1 MHPLWILLLST
12 LVVVI
17 GIVRLRMG
25 AFFALMLAA
34 FGVSFLAPG
43 DLADKIPRVVT
54 ALGGSAGKLAMII
67 ASAAVIG
74 QCMTDSGAADRIVRA
89 FLKAFGEKRAPAA
102 LMSSGFVLSIPVF
115 FDTVFYLLVPLARSL
130 HRRTGRHYLLYILA
144 VASGAVA
151 THTLVPPTPGP
162 LAVAQQLSVDIGLMM
177 VMGIAVGLPCALL
190 GLALAHVMQARFD
203 LPMRPLSG
211 AVETG
216 SESSPVPVHL
226 PDTALPSLSLSVL
239 PIVLPVALL
248 AAGTIMPMLSQS
260 LAADHW
266 LIALLP
272 PITVLGDPNAALLIA
287 AITAALVYV
296 SHAKPGREKWGR
308 DIELTVMSAGT
319 IILITA
325 AGGAFGA
332 MLKEAGVGN
341 AIQTL
346 FTDGRPAGGLLL
358 LLIGWLIA
366 SLLKISQGST
376 TVAMITAS
384 SMLAA
389 MIEGQVLPFNPVYL
403 ALAIGFGGLCVV
415 WMNDSGFWIIA
426 RMSGFTEM
434 EVLKTW
440 TLILI
445 VISLAGLALT
455 ALLAR
460 FLPLI

>member
-1 MHPLWILLLST
+1 MSPLWILLLGT
-12 LVVVI
+12 LVVVF

-34 FGVSFLAPG
+34 FLVSFLAPG
-43 DLADKIPRVVT
+43 ELTEKIPRVVG
-54 ALGGSAGKLAMII
+54 ALGAAAGKLAVII

-89 FLKAFGEKRAPAA
+89 FLRLFGEKRAPAA
-102 LMSSGFVLSIPVF
+102 LMSSGFVLSVPVF

-130 HRRTGRHYLLYILA
+130 HRRTGRNYLLYILA

-162 LAVAQQLSVDIGLMM
+162 LAVAEQLSVDVGLMM
-177 VMGIAVGLPCALL
+177 VMGIAVGLPCALV
-190 GLALAHVMQARFD
+190 GLTMAHWMQARFD
-203 LPMRPLSG
+203 LPMRPLPG
-211 AVETG
+211 AVG
-216 SESSPVPVHL
+216 SETRPPAADDS
-226 PDTALPSLSLSVL
+226 LPSLAASLL
-239 PIVLPVALL
+239 PIVLPVVLLASGTIVNLL
-248 AAGTIMPMLSQS
+248 AASAPSS
-260 LAADHW
+260 HW
-266 LIALLP
+266 LHAIKPLT
-272 PITVLGDPNAALLIA
+272 TVLGDPNAALLIA
-287 AITAALVYV
+287 ATTAALVYV
-296 SHAKPGREKWGR
+296 FHVRPGREKWGR

-332 MLKEAGVGN
+332 MLKEAGVGT
-341 AIQTL
+341 AIQSL
-346 FTDGRPAGGLLL
+346 FTDGQSAGGLLL
-358 LLIGWLIA
+358 LVIGWLIA

-389 MIEGQVLPFNPVYL
+389 MIEGQALPFNPVYL
-403 ALAIGFGGLCVV
+403 ALAIGFGGLCIV

-440 TLILI
+440 TVMLV
-445 VISLAGLALT
+445 VISLLGLALT
-455 ALLAR
+455 ALLAT
-460 FLPLI
+460 LMPLV